1 MLCNQRKEYLMPK
14 RMVVLVT
21 GLIILSLVLA
31 AGQAVQPRARWREWL
46 AAKNY
51 PFDQSIASPSGWP
64 A

>member
-1 MLCNQRKEYLMPK
+1 MPK